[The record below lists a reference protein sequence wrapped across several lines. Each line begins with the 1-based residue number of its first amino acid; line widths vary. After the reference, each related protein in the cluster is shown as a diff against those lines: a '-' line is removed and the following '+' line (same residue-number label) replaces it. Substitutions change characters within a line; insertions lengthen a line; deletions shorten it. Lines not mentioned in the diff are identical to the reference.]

1 VRDFVLSFAAATFV
15 LGTLALV
22 WYSPF
27 GFGDSFVEALGRQR
41 ERFGNDWQG
50 MTWSFVALLAAAFA
64 LRALLRIAGVD
75 SVAGGAFFGL
85 LAGVLVSAAM
95 LSDAFW
101 SSAPLDSFAI
111 QATFRLAYLVLM
123 GVVYAAW

>member
-1 VRDFVLSFAAATFV
+1 MRDFVLTFAAAGFV

-27 GFGDSFVEALGRQR
+27 GFGDSFLAALGRQR

-64 LRALLRIAGVD
+64 LRALLRIAGIE

-95 LSDAFW
+95 LSDSFW
-101 SSAPLDSFAI
+101 SGTPLEAFAI
-111 QATFRLAYLVLM
+111 QAAFRLAYLVLM

>member
-15 LGTLALV
+15 LGTLGLV

-27 GFGDSFVEALGRQR
+27 GFGDAFVEALGRQR

-64 LRALLRIAGVD
+64 LRALLRSAGVD
-75 SVAGGAFFGL
+75 SVAGGAVFGL

-101 SSAPLDSFAI
+101 SGTPLEAFAI
-111 QATFRLAYLVLM
+111 QATFRVAYLVLM

>member
-27 GFGDSFVEALGRQR
+27 GFGDSFLEALGRQR

-85 LAGVLVSAAM
+85 VAGVLVSAAM

-101 SSAPLDSFAI
+101 SGTSLEAFTI
-111 QATFRLAYLVLM
+111 QAIFRLAYFVLM